1 MNAREKSVQQEYLVE
16 EEKFLKEIEKNL
28 QEHIN
33 RLKVEEL
40 SLLKL
45 ISNANQS
52 DVSTQRGLFFK
63 LLFRLHTLFLPN

>member
-1 MNAREKSVQQEYLVE
+1 MTTREKTAQHEYLVE

-45 ISNANQS
+45 ISNANQN
-52 DVSTQRGLFFK
+52 DVPTEKGIYLIIIIF
-63 LLFRLHTLFLPN
+63 